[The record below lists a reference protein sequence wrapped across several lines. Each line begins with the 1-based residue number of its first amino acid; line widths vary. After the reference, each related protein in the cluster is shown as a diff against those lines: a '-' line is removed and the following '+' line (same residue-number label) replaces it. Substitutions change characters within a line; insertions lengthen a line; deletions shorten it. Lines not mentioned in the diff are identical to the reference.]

1 MPPKAKITKEMILNT
16 VLEITREIGF
26 EAVNARSIAGKL
38 QCSTR
43 PIFTCYENMDQLKTD
58 FLAFAYEFYEQYVAD
73 YRDLAKIPLYLVL
86 PLSYIDFAQTETHL
100 FHLLFIHDMDLNMT
114 KANDFYQEADN
125 EKKAEIFSKAIGI
138 DLERAKKI
146 YLDLFLYT
154 HGIAVFTATKK
165 LSFDRENAEKMVM
178 DVLTA
183 LIRQEIP
190 DWNGSNGADGRRRS
204 ENENNPLF
212 N

>member
-1 MPPKAKITKEMILNT
+1 MYQHQRIESITQWLDPGS
-16 VLEITREIGF
+16 LSAAPYPFLCGSSCPQ
-26 EAVNARSIAGKL
+26 AL
-38 QCSTR
+38 LL
-43 PIFTCYENMDQLKTD
+43 PKTD
-58 FLAFAYEFYEQYVAD
+58 YLAFAYEFYEQYVAD
-73 YRDLAKIPLYLVL
+73 YRDLAKVPPYLVL
-86 PLSYIDFAQTETHL
+86 PLSYVDFAQKETLL
-100 FHLLFIHDMDLNMT
+100 FHLLFIHDMDLDMT

-138 DLERAKKI
+138 DLERTKKI

-154 HGIAVFTATKK
+154 HGIAVLTATKK

-183 LIRQEIP
+183 LILQEIP
-190 DWNGSNGADGRRRS
+190 HWNGSNGANGRRRS